1 MNYRITRGTAAA
13 AVAAS
18 LAVTATLAVP
28 GIAVAHQLTERYQAP
43 LPLLAYVAGAAIA
56 VAMSFAFVTL
66 RTGRTPASGETAAS
80 RTYAVP
86 RPVQLGLRALG
97 LAAWLWVVAQAV
109 VGGSG
114 VADVA
119 SLFLWVYGWVGL
131 ALVSALIGPLWSWI
145 DPFTTLHMIFGR
157 ATRGLGRDE
166 GGEAD
171 GDVHRE
177 WHEGPAEPDLARFDI
192 WPAVVGFSFV
202 LWLELVVR
210 LEGGRSLG
218 LVLVGYT
225 LVTLAAM
232 SYFGRDAWRRQG
244 EVFSVWFGLLGRLA
258 PLALDGSPDEGRL
271 RRRPFASGLRGGWS
285 VAQLV
290 LLTLGAASIIYDGL
304 SQTQLYFDLFGR
316 TSLFG
321 LPDVAAGTPVMLGF
335 MALSVGLVL
344 AVARILGPAAVGA
357 GLLPVAVGYLIAHYL
372 VYLLVDGQRIVNA
385 LNDPLQRGDNL
396 LGLDLGFHEPELFL
410 PTAIV
415 WSIQLAAVVGGHVL
429 GAWAGHAELER
440 IGAAARPLRQLP
452 LAALMVLLTS
462 VTLWSLGQNVI
473 AEPEARGQPSAIRLD
488 GP

>member
-1 MNYRITRGTAAA
+1 MTPRLVRGLTAI
-13 AVAAS
+13 AVASAVAVAGV
-18 LAVTATLAVP
+18 LALP
-28 GIAVAHQLTERYQAP
+28 GIAAAHQLTERYQAP

-56 VAMSFAFVTL
+56 VAMSFAFVSL
-66 RTGRTPASGETAAS
+66 RTSGAVGPASRAAS
-80 RTYAVP
+80 RTYTVP
-86 RPVQLGLRALG
+86 RTVQLALRGLG
-97 LAAWLWVVAQAV
+97 LLGWLWVVAQAV
-109 VGGSG
+109 AGGSG

-157 ATRGLGRDE
+157 MMGRD
-166 GGEAD
+166 GEDQATD
-171 GDVHRE
+171 DA
-177 WHEGPAEPDLARFDI
+177 AEPDIGRLDI

-232 SYFGRDAWRRQG
+232 SYYGRDTWRRQG

-258 PLALDGSPDEGRL
+258 PLALDGPPEDGRL
-271 RRRPFASGLRGGWS
+271 RRQPFASGLRGGWS

-290 LLTLGAASIIYDGL
+290 LLTLGTGSIIYDGL
-304 SQTQLYFDLFGR
+304 SQTQLYFDLFVR
-316 TSLFG
+316 SSLFG
-321 LPDVAAGTPVMLGF
+321 LPEVAAGTLVMAGF
-335 MALSVGLVL
+335 MAILVALVL
-344 AVARILGPAAVGA
+344 AVARTLGAAAVGA
-357 GLLPVAVGYLIAHYL
+357 GLLPVAVGYLVAHYL
-372 VYLLVDGQRIVNA
+372 VFLLVDGQRIVNA

-396 LGLDLGFHEPELFL
+396 LGFDLGFHEPELFL

-429 GAWAGHAELER
+429 GAWAGHAEIER
-440 IGAAARPLRQLP
+440 TGAVARPLRQLP

-473 AEPEARGQPSAIRLD
+473 AEPEAAAEPAPVGRLQS
-488 GP
+488 P